1 MFSSMGYH
9 TFAISMSLTQEEAD
23 LLFKDFKRYRDKT
36 DEICI
41 IECPKYK
48 KDPFG
53 RHYEIKY
60 SGEYKGISWRMRFS
74 NRGFMIN
81 DKFMPCSVK
90 VVINPKIL
98 TGEISYIIAAQASY
112 LEKVERNFNAE
123 AQKISPM
130 LKRFDCYS
138 LNRLDYCI
146 NVDVSE
152 MKIYPAR
159 LKEKLPEKIMELIK
173 YGDIPKNFSEEYK
186 EKFQF
191 YLKSGTVVINCYWKY
206 FELAKEFNEC
216 IDLKKSYDIIR
227 FEVQYK
233 YPKVCETLSKI
244 KKEFAKYR
252 SGMIEK
258 LRYQA
263 ISDIDKKLDGADI
276 RFKQTV
282 EMLKGNASDNMI
294 KKICMMSMMSDD
306 KCMEVIKKYFNK
318 TVKPGSYYTF
328 DFARRKIEA
337 DVSNWEKV
345 IRLTNALQLIRDK
358 GGIARAKACMQDREL
373 DEFRGSLRDL
383 ARLGINPVTIPEEW
397 GIQTIPNLLDAYY
410 NKLDEEQVKEEMKS
424 GFLEQAL
431 YDKKVFH

>member
-1 MFSSMGYH
+1 MFSLMGYH
-9 TFAISMSLTQEEAD
+9 TFAISMSLTQEEAG

-60 SGEYKGISWRMRFS
+60 SGEYKGISWKMRFS

-90 VVINPKIL
+90 AIINPKIF
-98 TGEISYIIAAQASY
+98 TGEKSYIIAAHACY
-112 LEKVERNFNAE
+112 LEKVERVFNVE

-152 MKIYPAR
+152 MKIYPAG
-159 LKEKLPEKIMELIK
+159 LKEELPEKIMELIK

-191 YLKSGTVVINCYWKY
+191 YLKSGSVVINCYWKY
-206 FELAKEFNEC
+206 FELSKEFDEC

-233 YPKVCETLSKI
+233 YPKVCESLSKI
-244 KKEFAKYR
+244 KKEFAKYKSDVIQKIR
-252 SGMIEK
+252 W
-258 LRYQA
+258 QA
-263 ISDIDKKLDGADI
+263 ISDIDKKLDGTDI
-276 RFKQTV
+276 IFKQTI
-282 EMLKGNASDNMI
+282 EMLKGNASDSLIRKMY
-294 KKICMMSMMSDD
+294 MMSMMSDD
-306 KCMEVIKKYFNK
+306 KCMEVIKKYINK
-318 TVKPGSYYTF
+318 TIKRGTYYTF

-337 DVSNWEKV
+337 DVQNWEKV
-345 IRLTNALQLIRDK
+345 TRLTNALQLIRDK

-373 DEFRGSLRDL
+373 EEFRGSLRDL
-383 ARLGINPVTIPEEW
+383 ARLGINPVTIPKEW
-397 GIQTIPNLLDAYY
+397 GIQLIPNLLDAYY
-410 NKLDEEQVKEEMKS
+410 NKLDEEQVREKMKS
-424 GFLEQAL
+424 DFWGTL
-431 YDKKVFH
+431 

>member
-41 IECPKYK
+41 IECTKYK

-60 SGEYKGISWRMRFS
+60 SGEFKGISWRMRFS

-90 VVINPKIL
+90 AVINPKIL
-98 TGEISYIIAAQASY
+98 TGEKSYIIAAHASY
-112 LEKVERNFNAE
+112 LEKVERAFNAE

-130 LKRFDCYS
+130 LKRFGCYS

-152 MKIYPAR
+152 MEIYPAGLR
-159 LKEKLPEKIMELIK
+159 EELPEKIMELIK

-206 FELAKEFNEC
+206 FELAKEFDEC

-244 KKEFAKYR
+244 KKEFAKYK
-252 SGMIEK
+252 SDMIQK
-258 LRYQA
+258 LRCQA
-263 ISDIDKKLDGADI
+263 ISDIDNKLDGADMK
-276 RFKQTV
+276 FKQTV
-282 EMLKGNASDNMI
+282 EMLKGSVSDDMI
-294 KKICMMSMMSDD
+294 KKMYMLSMMSDA

-318 TVKPGSYYTF
+318 TVKPGFYYTF
-328 DFARRKIEA
+328 DLARRKIEA
-337 DVSNWEKV
+337 DVPNWEKV
-345 IRLTNALQLIRDK
+345 TRLTNALQLIRDE

-373 DEFRGSLRDL
+373 EEFRGSLRDL
-383 ARLGINPVTIPEEW
+383 ACLGINPVTIPEEW
-397 GIQTIPNLLDAYY
+397 GIQVIPNLLDAYY
-410 NKLDEEQVKEEMKS
+410 NKLDEEHVREKVKS
-424 GFLEQAL
+424 GFLGAGAIR
-431 YDKKVFH
+431 